1 MKNLILV
8 LLVLMGSFYFF
19 GCGEPEKDSPTSGVL
34 NVYIDETIMPVVDSN
49 VSVFEGLYQQAKV
62 KPVYTNEDEAFQ
74 KLINDSIPMIVVS
87 RKLNKDES
95 KYFEQIQIVPRITR
109 IAYDAIALICNK
121 KNKDSLL
128 SMNLIKD
135 IFSGKITKWN
145 DISKDSK
152 LGSIQL
158 IFENSKASTVRYMRE
173 LTGNAPLPKNAYE
186 VKTCDSIINYVAKT
200 ENAIGVIGVNWISDN
215 SDSTAIKFLDKIT
228 VMELNAKDTY
238 YKGVDEFYKPYQAYI
253 ATGDYPLKR
262 EIYTISREA
271 RAGIGMGFSGFMASE
286 KGQRIFLRSG
296 LVPATMPVRLVEVK
310 NKNFE
315 VKKEN

>member
-1 MKNLILV
+1 MKNLLFA
-8 LLVLMGSFYFF
+8 LLVIAGSFCFF
-19 GCGEPEKDSPTSGVL
+19 SCGEPDKDSPTQGVL
-34 NVYIDETIMPVVDSN
+34 NVYIDETIMPVIDSN

-62 KPVYTNEDEAFQ
+62 KPVYTNEVDVFQ
-74 KLINDSIPMIVVS
+74 KFINDSIPLIVVS
-87 RKLNKDES
+87 RKLNKEEM
-95 KYFEQIQIVPRITR
+95 KYFEQVQIVPRITR

-135 IFSGKITKWN
+135 IFSGKISKWK
-145 DISKDSK
+145 DISSDSK
-152 LGSIQL
+152 LGDIQL
-158 IFENSKASTVRYMRE
+158 IFENGKASTVRYMRD

-186 VKTCDSIINYVAKT
+186 VKTCDSIINYVQKNV
-200 ENAIGVIGVNWISDN
+200 NAIGVIGVNWISDN
-215 SDSTAIKFLDKIT
+215 SDSTAVKFLDKIT
-228 VMELNAKDTY
+228 VMELNAKESFLKNTD
-238 YKGVDEFYKPYQAYI
+238 DFYKPYQAYI

-296 LVPATMPVRLVEVK
+296 LVPATMPVRLVETK
-310 NKNFE
+310 NKNFN
-315 VKKEN
+315 VKKDN